1 VRVVAVTE
9 NPVPTWDW
17 EQKDFVDEILLVRG
31 GNIPLTGQ
39 VPLLDSHNN
48 SSVSGVLGSAR
59 NFELTGD
66 VLECDVFFSGTP
78 SGLDVAQKV
87 KEGHLTDFSVCYIRT
102 ESQWIPAAQT
112 QDIEGRLF
120 HGPARITTKWNLME
134 LSVTPI
140 GADRFAKARSLDI
153 VPFPPSDIP
162 PQTVPAPDTNADP
175 APNTDSETK
184 APPDPLQQDQGKRS
198 ADTAQPLQ
206 EKKGMSFIDM
216 IFYAFTILMILF
228 LLKGLIG

>member
-1 VRVVAVTE
+1 MRVVAVTE
-9 NPVPTWDW
+9 TPVPTWDP
-17 EQKDFVDEILLVRG
+17 EHKDFVDEILLVRG
-31 GNIPLTGQ
+31 GNVPLTGQ

-59 NFELTGD
+59 NFELAGD

-102 ESQWIPAAQT
+102 ESRWIPAGQT
-112 QDIEGRLF
+112 QDIDGRLF
-120 HGPARITTKWNLME
+120 HGPAKITTKWNLME

-153 VPFPPSDIP
+153 VPSPPPDP
-162 PQTVPAPDTNADP
+162 PPALPAPDTNADSP
-175 APNTDSETK
+175 QSLGSSGANDPSPDQEKRSGGS
-184 APPDPLQQDQGKRS
+184 APPAS
-198 ADTAQPLQ
+198 
-206 EKKGMSFIDM
+206 EKKQMSFIDM
-216 IFYAFTILMILF
+216 VFYAFTIIMLLF
-228 LLKGLIG
+228 LLKGVIG